1 MISYLKKIKGLI
13 TELSSVPSIS
23 DVVFEK
29 GIGISS
35 EDFIDYSEE
44 YELTIPGDI
53 KDFYSEFDGFKLI
66 WNYRTNELNTTNTL
80 IEESVEVLSF
90 YNMVKGYDGGSWE
103 NEIWDE
109 HMLISDLELYKRLK
123 VLDYFEKDN
132 VHCVCV
138 EVSEKNVLTTKL
150 WLFRQGYK
158 PIPMTIDITQ
168 YIDKL
173 CFTKGFWGWQYYF
186 TNADFSSSEF
196 EGIKLDLQNSMTFY
210 SKFFPE
216 ILSLKL
222 KK

>member
-1 MISYLKKIKGLI
+1 MSNYLKKIKGLI
-13 TELSSVPSIS
+13 AELSSLSSIS

-35 EDFIDYSEE
+35 EDFMDYSKE
-44 YELTIPGDI
+44 YELAIPDEVKG
-53 KDFYSEFDGFKLI
+53 FYSEFDGFKLI
-66 WNYRTNELNTTNTL
+66 WNYRTNELNAANTL
-80 IEESVEVLSF
+80 IEENVEILSF
-90 YNMVKGYDGGSWE
+90 YNMFKGYDGRSWE

-109 HMLISDLELYKRLK
+109 QTPMNDLSLYKRLK
-123 VLDYFEKDN
+123 ILDYFEKDN
-132 VHCVCV
+132 VHCVCI
-138 EVSEKNVLTTKL
+138 EISKENVLTTKL

-158 PIPMTIDITQ
+158 PIPMTIDVTQ

-186 TNADFSSSEF
+186 TNVDFSSSEF
-196 EGIKLDLQNSMTFY
+196 EGIKLDIQNSMAFY

-216 ILSLKL
+216 ILILES